1 MPLQID
7 TAPDRTILLALS
19 TVVAALLVWQA
30 AKIWKA
36 DSLIRSGQLDKMERG
51 VQLEP
56 ANAEAWDRLGRQ
68 NEWDLADPDPAKA
81 VSDFSRAVE
90 TNPLSAHYWMD
101 LASAYELSGDSARA
115 RQAFEKAKAVYPASA
130 EVAWYY
136 GNFLLRQQD
145 LSEGFKEIQRAVQTD
160 ATFLPL
166 AISRTWQSNH
176 DVNLLLDRAL
186 PADVSSYFA
195 ALDYFTSNREGAAAL
210 MVWQRLISLGKPFA
224 LPLTFPFFDELIHED
239 RSEVAARVWRQAL
252 EVAGLPHSEP
262 ANQSLVWNG
271 DFARDFLNG
280 GLDWRWNNPMGIT
293 MEFDSGPPARSG
305 RSVRLVFN
313 GGMNL
318 DVSEPL
324 EYVPVEPNRL
334 YHFHVGVRTEMI
346 STESG
351 IRFAITD
358 PNHIQAVNILTEN
371 LTGSHPWTGVD
382 ADVNTGPETHFL
394 LIQLRRVP
402 SRLFENRLSGSTRI
416 ADVSLVPQESE
427 PEHAS
432 P

>member
-1 MPLQID
+1 MTFRIE
-7 TAPDRTILLALS
+7 TARDRTILLTLS

-30 AKIWKA
+30 AKIWRA
-36 DSLIRSGQLDKMERG
+36 DSLIRSGRLDKMERG
-51 VQLEP
+51 IRLEP

-68 NEWDLADPDPAKA
+68 NEWDLAQPDLAKA
-81 VSDFSRAVE
+81 VSDFSRAAE

-101 LASAYELSGDSARA
+101 LASAYEVSGVPVRA
-115 RQAFEKAKAVYPASA
+115 RKAFEKARAVYPASA

-145 LSEGFKEIQRAVQTD
+145 LSEGFEEIQRAVRTD
-160 ATFLPL
+160 PSFLPL
-166 AISRTWQSNH
+166 AISRTWRSSH

-186 PADVSSYFA
+186 PADAGAYFA
-195 ALDYFTSNREGAAAL
+195 AVDYFTSNREGAAAL
-210 MVWQRLISLGKPFA
+210 IVWQRLISLGKPFP
-224 LPLTFPFFDELIHED
+224 LPRIFQFFDELIRED
-239 RSEVAARVWRQAL
+239 RSEDAARVWRQAL
-252 EVAGLPHSEP
+252 AVAGLPNSEP

-293 MEFDSGPPARSG
+293 MEFDSAPPAERG
-305 RSVRLVFN
+305 RSIRLVFN

-358 PNHIQAVNILTEN
+358 PNHIQDVNILTEN
-371 LTGSHPWTGVD
+371 MTGSHPWTAVD
-382 ADVNTGPETHFL
+382 ADVKTGPESHFL

-402 SRLFENRLSGSTRI
+402 SRLFENRLSGSARI
-416 ADVSLVPQESE
+416 ANVSLVPQGSE
-427 PEHAS
+427 TGSVS